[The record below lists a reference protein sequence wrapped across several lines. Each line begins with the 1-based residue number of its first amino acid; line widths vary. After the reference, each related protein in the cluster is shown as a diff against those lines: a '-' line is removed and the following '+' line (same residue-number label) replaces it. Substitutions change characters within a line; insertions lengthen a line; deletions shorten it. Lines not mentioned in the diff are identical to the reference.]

1 MRHKNFGAEAQLPPF
16 HSKETTQDNSISQ
29 IMERVDSR
37 NEYSQ
42 ELQEL
47 KSITE
52 QLAEL
57 LEKMEKEKTNIRSI
71 VDVMDQVSTMLS
83 KEAEGLF
90 ELQKQVRSQV
100 AEMCQTPV
108 PLCLPEDVDDKLK
121 EIYQASLNEANVKM
135 KEMQADFLQSVQR
148 RNEKFLSE
156 FNRNKGVWL
165 SRKVFWWSAGIAY
178 VLSML
183 GLIAIGFSIT

>member
-1 MRHKNFGAEAQLPPF
+1 MRHKNFGTEAQLPPF
-16 HSKETTQDNSISQ
+16 HSKESSQDNSISQ
-29 IMERVDSR
+29 IMERVDSK
-37 NEYSQ
+37 NEYGQ

-47 KSITE
+47 KSMTE
-52 QLAEL
+52 QLVEL
-57 LEKMEKEKTNIRSI
+57 LEKMDKEKTNIRSI

-108 PLCLPEDVDDKLK
+108 PLCLPEDVDDKFK
-121 EIYQASLNEANVKM
+121 DIYQTSLNEADMKL
-135 KEMQADFLQSVQR
+135 KEMHAVFLQSIQKH
-148 RNEKFLSE
+148 NEKFLSE
-156 FNRNKGVWL
+156 LSRNKGVWL

-178 VLSML
+178 VLSLL
-183 GLIAIGFSIT
+183 GVIAIGLSMT